1 MSFEDIL
8 KQIVEPSGALGAAL
22 MGSDGI
28 PIAEVAGAGATD
40 PMDDD
45 VSVLSVEFGRI
56 VSECQKAADAC
67 STGMLEEITVQM
79 ERATAILRR
88 VDEETYLVV
97 VLPPHA
103 NAGRARFDVRRNL
116 LDVREQL

>member
-8 KQIVEPSGALGAAL
+8 KQIVVPSGALGAAL

-28 PIAEVAGAGATD
+28 PIAEVIAPDLGEPKAD
-40 PMDDD
+40 E

-67 STGMLEEITVQM
+67 TLGLLEEISVQM

-97 VLPPHA
+97 VLPPGA

-116 LDVREQL
+116 LDLVEQL